1 MQRILDIALS
11 EDFDSIEL
19 YPLNDLHLGSQLC
32 NLAKFHQFIK
42 MILEKENRYIVVVGD
57 MLNNNI
63 IGAVGS
69 PFEDELTPRKQK
81 KALKQGTVCGG

>member
-1 MQRILDIALS
+1 LQRILDIALS

-32 NLAKFHQFIK
+32 NLAKFRQFIK

-69 PFEDELTPRKQK
+69 PFEDELTPRKQI
-81 KALKQGTVCGG
+81 LFVCGYVRH